1 MKKMYINEKDLNEYE
16 KENGKVSYKTLVKRY
31 FNDMVLCN
39 NITLLFHSTT
49 NGKYIEPEL
58 EIGTDYDE
66 ENDCYIDIY
75 QYFIVDQSNWQYEEL
90 KELMKQNNS
99 NDIILYYIDYLDM
112 YILGVPHFGTGW
124 DYVLTDIEYTTDIN
138 GGI

>member
-1 MKKMYINEKDLNEYE
+1 MKKMYINEKNLNEYE

-39 NITLLFHSTT
+39 NITKIFYNTI
-49 NGKYIEPEL
+49 NGEYIEPEL
-58 EIGTDYDE
+58 KIGTDYDK

-75 QYFIVDQSNWQYEEL
+75 QYFIVDQSSWQYEEL
-90 KELMKQNNS
+90 KELIKQNNS
-99 NDIILYYIDYLDM
+99 NDIILYYIDCLDM
-112 YILGVPHFGTGW
+112 YILGVPHLGIGW
-124 DYVLTDIEYTTDIN
+124 DYVLTDIEYTTNIN